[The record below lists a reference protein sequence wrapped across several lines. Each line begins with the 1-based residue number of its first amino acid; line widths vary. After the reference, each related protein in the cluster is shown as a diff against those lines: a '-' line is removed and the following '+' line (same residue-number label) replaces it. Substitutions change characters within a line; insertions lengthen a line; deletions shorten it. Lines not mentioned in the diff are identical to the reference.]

1 VPRLIDREAR
11 KEELAQALWA
21 VIVEHGIGAVSVRS
35 VAAQAG
41 VAVGSLRHVFPT
53 RTELIVFS
61 AELMLRRAE
70 QRITAIAPLPDP
82 VDHALRLARELLPLT
97 PDTRAELQVN
107 LALFAEA
114 PAVPALTGV
123 RDRTEGALAGL
134 YGRLVALVAP
144 RLKPVAAR
152 RAADRLGALTDGLAL
167 RLLAAPGF
175 VPERALALL
184 REELENTR
192 QAQDG

>member
-1 VPRLIDREAR
+1 LIDREAR
-11 KEELAQALWA
+11 KEELAQALWT
-21 VIVEHGIGAVSVRS
+21 VIVQRGVGAVSVRS

-61 AELMLRRAE
+61 AELMLHRAE
-70 QRITAIAPLPDP
+70 QRIIAVPALPRP
-82 VDHALRLARELLPLT
+82 VDHALRIARELLPLT

-114 PAVPALTGV
+114 PAVPALTAV
-123 RDRTEGALAGL
+123 RDHTQHALAGL
-134 YGRLVALVAP
+134 YTRLVTLVAP
-144 RLKPVAAR
+144 HLPPKATR

-175 VPERALALL
+175 PEAEALALL
-184 REELENTR
+184 REEFTR
-192 QAQDG
+192 TAKTK